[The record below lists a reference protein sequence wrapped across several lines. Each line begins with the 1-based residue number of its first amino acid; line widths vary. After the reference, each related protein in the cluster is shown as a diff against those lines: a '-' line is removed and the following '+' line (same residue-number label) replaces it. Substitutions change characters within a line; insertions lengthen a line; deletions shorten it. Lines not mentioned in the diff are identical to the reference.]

1 MAIVGKWIGLN
12 VAAFPTTTYTPV
24 PASVFN
30 TQVRN
35 DTNAF
40 NKVDSTITLDT
51 INDADGYI
59 IRASTEIACTHNN
72 RFTAQIRVIP
82 TVNAGNAEVLA
93 SVAGQY
99 SRNTTDNDSSSDSFT
114 VITNITGSIT
124 FEVQWQRQGSGAPA
138 GSVTNSCLEII
149 PIYFNGIGLY
159 EGVTNQLLGG
169 VTPEIVTLDSTI
181 TESGNIARS
190 GNDIILSANK
200 KYLVMGMYYRQGT
213 TSRTQRWIGFGVNG
227 VLNRDAMTNIY
238 YRDASNQ
245 NQGEAFN
252 TIIDAGGADLTL
264 NILGYRG
271 DGITPPSLGGAG
283 VTGNAPNLT
292 LLSVAI
298 IELKGGCETFKSAD
312 NTGDQNIG
320 VIGDVELNAARNN
333 IFNDSDSFTKLND
346 TSYEAQAKMDAFYGA
361 NISASY
367 QTASGTRIT
376 RRVLASVNGLADVN
390 VNAVKFG
397 RGSQG
402 TQSTFGFS
410 GNPFGLVSLNEN
422 DLISTS
428 VQDIGNTVDVRT
440 RAGWAGMWGINLDT
454 MNNEPPP
461 IVTRRFFSIT

>member
-51 INDADGYI
+51 SNDADGYI

-72 RFTAQIRVIP
+72 RFTGQIKVIP

-99 SRNTTDNDSSSDSFT
+99 SRNTADNDSSSDSFT

-124 FEVQWQRQGSGAPA
+124 FQVQWQRQGTGNPA

-169 VTPEIVTLDSTI
+169 LTPEIAILDSTI

-200 KYLVMGMYYRQGT
+200 KYLVMGMYYRQGST
-213 TSRTQRWIGFGVNG
+213 NRTQRWIGFGVNG
-227 VLNRDAMTNIY
+227 VMSRDAMTNIY
-238 YRDASNQ
+238 YRDTSNQ

-252 TIIDAGGADLTL
+252 TIIDAGGADVTL
-264 NILGYRG
+264 NVFGYIG
-271 DGITPPSLGGAG
+271 DGISPPSLGGAG
-283 VTGNAPNLT
+283 SAGNPPTLT
-292 LLSVAI
+292 LLSVAV
-298 IELKGGCETFKSAD
+298 IELKGGCETFRSSD
-312 NTGDQNIG
+312 NIGDQNIG
-320 VIGDVELNAARNN
+320 VVGNVDLNAARDN
-333 IFNDSDSFTKLND
+333 IFNDSDSFIKSND
-346 TSYEAQAKMDAFYGA
+346 TSYEAQVNMDAYYGA
-361 NISASY
+361 NIGASY
-367 QTASGTRIT
+367 QVASGTRIT
-376 RRVLASVNGLADVN
+376 RRVLANVNGVGDVN
-390 VNAVKFG
+390 VNAVKYG

-402 TQSTFGFS
+402 SISTFGFS
-410 GNPFGLVSLNEN
+410 GNPFGLVSLSEN
-422 DLISTS
+422 DLISTG
-428 VQDIGNTVDVRT
+428 VQDIGGTVDVRT